1 MQKKS
6 LQEKIWESDFGKKYT
21 KRNTFNSYQMWNR
34 SYIKKFGVSK
44 DYINKNFLQKLSK
57 KIKILEIGCNIG
69 NQLHGLQ
76 RIGFKNLSGID
87 IQQNCLKKIKKNFNN
102 IRVVRASA
110 YNLPFKNNSF
120 DFVFTSNVLI
130 HFPPNKINK
139 VFDEIYRVSSK
150 WIWGFEYFSNK
161 FEEIIYR
168 KNKDLLWKTDYTELF
183 LKRFKNLHLEKEK
196 FYRNISNNKE
206 IDAMFLLKKIT
217 RN

>member
-1 MQKKS
+1 MKKES
-6 LQEKIWESDFGKKYT
+6 IQEKIWESYFGREYT
-21 KRNTFNSYQMWNR
+21 KRNTFNSYEIWNR

-44 DYINKNFLQKLSK
+44 EYINKNFLQKLSK

-69 NQLHGLQ
+69 NQLNCLQ
-76 RIGFKNLSGID
+76 RMGFKNLSGID

-102 IRVVRASA
+102 IKVVRASA

-139 VFDEIYRVSSK
+139 IFDEIHRVTSK
-150 WIWGFEYFSNK
+150 CICGFEYFSNK

-168 KNKDLLWKTDYTELF
+168 KNKELLWKTNYTKLF
-183 LKRFKNLHLEKEK
+183 LKRFKSLHLEKEK

-206 IDAMFLLKKIT
+206 IDTMFLLKKK
-217 RN
+217 

>member
-1 MQKKS
+1 MEKKS
-6 LQEKIWESDFGKKYT
+6 IQEKIWESDFGKKYT
-21 KRNTFNSYQMWNR
+21 QRNTFDSYQMWNR

-44 DYINKNFLQKLSK
+44 EHINKNFLQKFSK

-76 RIGFKNLSGID
+76 RIGFKNLTGID

-139 VFDEIYRVSSK
+139 VFDEIYRVSSE

-161 FEEIIYR
+161 FEEIVYR
-168 KNKDLLWKTDYTELF
+168 KNKNSERKL
-183 LKRFKNLHLEKEK
+183 
-196 FYRNISNNKE
+196 
-206 IDAMFLLKKIT
+206 
-217 RN
+217 

>member
-44 DYINKNFLQKLSK
+44 EYINKNFLQKLSK

-87 IQQNCLKKIKKNFNN
+87 IQQNCLKKIKNNFKNVN
-102 IRVVRASA
+102 VVRTSA
-110 YNLPFKNNSF
+110 YNLPFKKF
-120 DFVFTSNVLI
+120 LI
-130 HFPPNKINK
+130 LGITVHEERMDQFPNKTAFFFSVDAKK
-139 VFDEIYRVSSK
+139 VVE
-150 WIWGFEYFSNK
+150 
-161 FEEIIYR
+161 
-168 KNKDLLWKTDYTELF
+168 
-183 LKRFKNLHLEKEK
+183 
-196 FYRNISNNKE
+196 
-206 IDAMFLLKKIT
+206 
-217 RN
+217 

>member
-6 LQEKIWESDFGKKYT
+6 IQEKIWESDFGKKYT
-21 KRNTFNSYQMWNR
+21 KRNTFDSYQMWNR

-44 DYINKNFLQKLSK
+44 EYINKNFLQKLSK

-69 NQLHGLQ
+69 NQLNCLQ
-76 RIGFKNLSGID
+76 RMGFKNLSGID
-87 IQQNCLKKIKKNFNN
+87 IQQNCLKKIKNNFKNVN
-102 IRVVRASA
+102 VVRTSA

-150 WIWGFEYFSNK
+150 WIWGFEYFSTK
-161 FEEIIYR
+161 FEEVVYR
-168 KNKDLLWKTDYTELF
+168 KNKNLLWKTDYTQLF
-183 LKRFKNLHLEKEK
+183 LRRFKNLYLEKER

-206 IDAMFLLKKIT
+206 IDTMFLLKK
-217 RN
+217 N

>member
-6 LQEKIWESDFGKKYT
+6 LQEKIWESDFGRKYT
-21 KRNTFNSYQMWNR
+21 KRNTFNSYEIWNR

-44 DYINKNFLQKLSK
+44 DYINKEFLQELPKE
-57 KIKILEIGCNIG
+57 IKILEIGCNIG
-69 NQLHGLQ
+69 NQLNCLQ
-76 RIGFKNLSGID
+76 RMGFKNLSGID
-87 IQQNCLKKIKKNFNN
+87 IQQNCLKKIKNNFKNVN
-102 IRVVRASA
+102 VVRTSA

-183 LKRFKNLHLEKEK
+183 LKRFK
-196 FYRNISNNKE
+196 
-206 IDAMFLLKKIT
+206 
-217 RN
+217 